1 MAEATN
7 MNPVGND
14 IVTSKL
20 TQILSLEMAKKA
32 GFLKIGSRDYFSD
45 QINGKMRSGKSYQ
58 FVLPDAGNV
67 IEGLVISPRPIDEK
81 KVELTITNMNNSV
94 RADALECVTDIKWED
109 EVAAQYAGKLVNAI
123 VRKEV
128 EKAMPAVNTCF
139 VGEGFRPLA
148 KAGAHLQ
155 SIVNEK
161 IVGFIN
167 PQAQAI
173 VTTNGQQF
181 QPVGTPDLYGKGD
194 VGNFQGVNYT
204 SERFLKPLTIEQGV
218 VDALSAAKAKNLDA
232 DHLDK
237 LSISA
242 ITTAADTPSLK
253 AGTPIWVDGVFACD
267 TVGDVTTVPYAF
279 IVKTDTVLTGATT
292 AEISVEPVQF
302 KDVGSRSISTSALGG
317 KKVSIPAS
325 GTYHAALLRAEGS
338 YDYTPVNTMEFML
351 SDKTAVGE
359 TDGIKVFANAF
370 TDGTSAINTVRW
382 DAPYMA
388 GQVEARGASLVYL
401 KDKD

>member
-1 MAEATN
+1 MASTI
-7 MNPVGND
+7 GNNV
-14 IVTSKL
+14 ITSRM
-20 TQILSLEMAKKA
+20 TQILSMKMAKNA

-45 QINGKMRSGKSYQ
+45 QINGKMRTGHSYD

-67 IEGLVISPRPIDEK
+67 VEGLVISPRAIEEK
-81 KVELTITNMNNSV
+81 KVTLTIGNMNNSV
-94 RADALECVTDIKWED
+94 RADALELVTDIKWED
-109 EVAAQYAGKLVNAI
+109 EVADQYAGKLVNAI

-161 IVGFIN
+161 IVGFIH

-181 QPVGTPDLYGKGD
+181 QPVGTPDLYGKGN

-204 SERFLKPLTIEQGV
+204 SERFLKPLTIEAGV
-218 VDALSAAKAKNLDA
+218 VNALSGAKAKALDA
-232 DHLDK
+232 DHLDE
-237 LSISA
+237 LGISGV
-242 ITTAADTPSLK
+242 TTAADTVLK
-253 AGTPIWVDGVFACD
+253 AGTPIWVDGAFACD
-267 TVGDVTTVPYAF
+267 TVGDPTTIPYAF
-279 IVKTDTVLTGATT
+279 VVKEDVALSATAVT
-292 AEISVEPVQF
+292 AKVEPVQF
-302 KDVGSRSISTSALGG
+302 KDVGSRSISTSAIGG
-317 KKVSIPAS
+317 KKISIPAS

-351 SDKTAVGE
+351 SDKTSVGD

-370 TDGTSAINTVRW
+370 TEGTSAINTVRW

-388 GQVEARGASLVYL
+388 GQVESRGASLVYL
-401 KDKD
+401 KDAE

>member
-1 MAEATN
+1 MASTI
-7 MNPVGND
+7 GNN
-14 IVTSKL
+14 IITSRM
-20 TQILSLEMAKKA
+20 TQILSMKMAKNA

-45 QINGKMRSGKSYQ
+45 QINGKMRTGHSYD

-67 IEGLVISPRPIDEK
+67 VEGLVISPRAIEEK
-81 KVELTITNMNNSV
+81 KVTLTIGNMNNSV
-94 RADALECVTDIKWED
+94 RADALELVTDIKWED
-109 EVAAQYAGKLVNAI
+109 EIADQYAGKLVNAI

-128 EKAMPAVNTCF
+128 EKAMPQVNTCF

-161 IVGFIN
+161 IVGFIH

-181 QPVGTPDLYGKGD
+181 QPVGTPDLYGKGN

-218 VDALSAAKAKNLDA
+218 VDALSGAKAKALDA
-232 DHLDK
+232 DHLDE
-237 LSISA
+237 LGISA
-242 ITTAADTPSLK
+242 VTTAADTVLK
-253 AGTPIWVDGVFACD
+253 AGTPIWVDGAYACD
-267 TVGDVTTVPYAF
+267 TVGDPTTIPYAF
-279 IVKTDTVLTGATT
+279 VVKEDVALSATAVT
-292 AEISVEPVQF
+292 AKVEPVQF
-302 KDVGSRSISTSALGG
+302 KDVGSRSISTSAIGG
-317 KKVSIPAS
+317 KKISIPAS

-351 SDKTAVGE
+351 SDKTSVGD

-370 TDGTSAINTVRW
+370 TEGTSAINTVRW

-388 GQVEARGASLVYL
+388 GQVESRGASLVYL
-401 KDKD
+401 KDAE

>member
-1 MAEATN
+1 MASTI
-7 MNPVGND
+7 GNN
-14 IVTSKL
+14 IITSRM
-20 TQILSLEMAKKA
+20 TQILSMKMAKNA

-45 QINGKMRSGKSYQ
+45 QINGKMRTGHSYD

-67 IEGLVISPRPIDEK
+67 VEGLVISPRAIEEK
-81 KVELTITNMNNSV
+81 KVTLTIGNMNNSV
-94 RADALECVTDIKWED
+94 RADALELVTDIKWED
-109 EVAAQYAGKLVNAI
+109 EIADQYAGKLVNAI

-128 EKAMPAVNTCF
+128 EKAMPQVNTCF

-161 IVGFIN
+161 IVGFIH

-181 QPVGTPDLYGKGD
+181 QPVGTPDLYGKGN

-204 SERFLKPLTIEQGV
+204 SERFLKPLTIEAGV
-218 VDALSAAKAKNLDA
+218 VNALSGAKAKALDA
-232 DHLDK
+232 DHLDE
-237 LSISA
+237 LGISA
-242 ITTAADTPSLK
+242 VTTAADTVLK
-253 AGTPIWVDGVFACD
+253 AGTPIWVDGAYACD
-267 TVGDVTTVPYAF
+267 TVGDPTTIPYAF
-279 IVKTDTVLTGATT
+279 VVKEDVALSATAVT
-292 AEISVEPVQF
+292 AKVEPVQF
-302 KDVGSRSISTSALGG
+302 KDVGSRSISTSAIGG
-317 KKVSIPAS
+317 KKISIPAS

-351 SDKTAVGE
+351 SDKTSVGD

-370 TDGTSAINTVRW
+370 TEGTSAINTVRW

-388 GQVEARGASLVYL
+388 GQVESRGASLVYL
-401 KDKD
+401 KDAE

>member
-1 MAEATN
+1 MASTI
-7 MNPVGND
+7 GNNV
-14 IVTSKL
+14 ITSRM
-20 TQILSLEMAKKA
+20 TQILSMKMAKNA

-45 QINGKMRSGKSYQ
+45 QINGKMRTGHSYD

-67 IEGLVISPRPIDEK
+67 VEGLVISPRAIEEK
-81 KVELTITNMNNSV
+81 KVTLTIGNMNNSV
-94 RADALECVTDIKWED
+94 RADALELVTDIKWED
-109 EVAAQYAGKLVNAI
+109 EVADQYAGKLVNAI

-128 EKAMPAVNTCF
+128 EKAMPQVNTCF

-161 IVGFIN
+161 IVGFIH

-181 QPVGTPDLYGKGD
+181 QPVGTPDLYGKGN

-204 SERFLKPLTIEQGV
+204 SERFLKPLTIEAGV
-218 VDALSAAKAKNLDA
+218 VNALSGAKAKALDA
-232 DHLDK
+232 DHLDE
-237 LSISA
+237 LGISGV
-242 ITTAADTPSLK
+242 TTAADTVLK
-253 AGTPIWVDGVFACD
+253 AGTPIWVDGAFACD
-267 TVGDVTTVPYAF
+267 TVGDPTTIPYAF
-279 IVKTDTVLTGATT
+279 VVKEDVALSATAVT
-292 AEISVEPVQF
+292 AKVEPVQF
-302 KDVGSRSISTSALGG
+302 KDVGSRSISTSAIGG
-317 KKVSIPAS
+317 KKISIPAS

-338 YDYTPVNTMEFML
+338 FDYTPVNTMEFML
-351 SDKTAVGE
+351 SDKTSVGD

-370 TDGTSAINTVRW
+370 TEGTSAINTVRW

-388 GQVEARGASLVYL
+388 GQVESRGASLVYL
-401 KDKD
+401 KDAE

>member
-1 MAEATN
+1 MASTI
-7 MNPVGND
+7 GNNV
-14 IVTSKL
+14 ITSRM
-20 TQILSLEMAKKA
+20 TQILSMKMAKNA

-45 QINGKMRSGKSYQ
+45 QINGKMRTGHSYD

-67 IEGLVISPRPIDEK
+67 VEGLVISPRAIEEK
-81 KVELTITNMNNSV
+81 KVTLTIGNMNNSV
-94 RADALECVTDIKWED
+94 RADALELVTDIKWED
-109 EVAAQYAGKLVNAI
+109 EIADQYAGKLVNAI

-161 IVGFIN
+161 IVGFIH

-181 QPVGTPDLYGKGD
+181 QPVGTPDLYGKGN

-204 SERFLKPLTIEQGV
+204 SERFLKPLTIEAGV
-218 VDALSAAKAKNLDA
+218 VNALSAAKAKNLDA
-232 DHLDK
+232 DHLDELG
-237 LSISA
+237 LSGV
-242 ITTAADTPSLK
+242 TTAANTVLK
-253 AGTPIWVDGVFACD
+253 AGTPIWVDGAFACD

-279 IVKTDTVLTGATT
+279 VVKEDVALSATAVT
-292 AEISVEPVQF
+292 AKVEPVQF

-317 KKVSIPAS
+317 KSISIPAS

-351 SDKTAVGE
+351 SDKTAVGD

-370 TDGTSAINTVRW
+370 TDGVSAINTVRW
-382 DAPYMA
+382 DSPYMA
-388 GQVEARGASLVYL
+388 GQIESRGASLVYL
-401 KDKD
+401 KDAE

>member
-1 MAEATN
+1 MASTI
-7 MNPVGND
+7 GNNV
-14 IVTSKL
+14 ITSRM
-20 TQILSLEMAKKA
+20 TQILSMKMAKNA
-32 GFLKIGSRDYFSD
+32 SFLKIGARDYFSD
-45 QINGKMRSGKSYQ
+45 QINGKMRTGHTYD

-67 IEGLVISPRPIDEK
+67 VEGLVISPRAIEEK
-81 KVELTITNMNNSV
+81 KVTLTIGNMNNSV
-94 RADALECVTDIKWED
+94 RADALELVTDIKWED
-109 EVAAQYAGKLVNAI
+109 EVADTYAGKLVNAI

-161 IVGFIN
+161 IVGFIH

-181 QPVGTPDLYGKGD
+181 QPVGTPDLYGKGN
-194 VGNFQGVNYT
+194 VGNFQGVTYT
-204 SERFLKPLTIEQGV
+204 SERFLKPLTIESGV
-218 VDALSAAKAKNLDA
+218 VNALSGAKAKALDA
-232 DHLDK
+232 DHLDE
-237 LSISA
+237 LGISA
-242 ITTAADTPSLK
+242 VTTAADTVLK
-253 AGTPIWVDGVFACD
+253 AGTPIWVDGAFACD
-267 TVGDVTTVPYAF
+267 TVGDPTTIPYAF
-279 IVKTDTVLTGATT
+279 IVKEDVALSATAVT
-292 AEISVEPVQF
+292 AKVEPVQF
-302 KDVGSRSISTSALGG
+302 KDVGSRSISTSAIGG
-317 KKVSIPAS
+317 KKISIPAS

-351 SDKTAVGE
+351 SDKTAVGD

-370 TDGTSAINTVRW
+370 TEGTSAINTVRW

-388 GQVEARGASLVYL
+388 GQVESRGASLVYL
-401 KDKD
+401 KDAE

>member
-1 MAEATN
+1 MASTI
-7 MNPVGND
+7 GNNV
-14 IVTSKL
+14 ITSKM
-20 TQILSLEMAKKA
+20 TQILSLEMAKNA

-45 QINGKMRSGKSYQ
+45 QINGKMRAGHTYS
-58 FVLPDAGNV
+58 FVIPDAGNV
-67 IEGLVISPRPIDEK
+67 VEGLVISPRAIDEK
-81 KVELTITNMNNSV
+81 KVELTIGNMNNSV
-94 RADALECVTDIKWED
+94 RADALELVTDIKWED
-109 EVAAQYAGKLVNAI
+109 EVAKTYAGKLVNAI

-173 VTTNGQQF
+173 VTTNGQEF
-181 QPVGTPDLYGKGD
+181 QPAGTPDLYGKGD
-194 VGNFQGVNYT
+194 VGTFQGVTYT
-204 SERFLKPLTIEQGV
+204 TERFLKPLTIESGV
-218 VDALSAAKAKNLDA
+218 VNALSAAKAKALNA
-232 DHLDK
+232 DHLDE
-237 LSISA
+237 LGISGV
-242 ITTAADTPSLK
+242 TTAADTVLK
-253 AGTPIWVDGVFACD
+253 AGTPIWVDGAYACD

-279 IVKTDTVLTGATT
+279 VVKEDVALSATAVT
-292 AEISVEPVQF
+292 AKIEPVQF
-302 KDVGSRSISTSALGG
+302 KDVGSRSINTSALGG
-317 KKVSIPAS
+317 KSISIPAS

-351 SDKTAVGE
+351 SDKTSVGD
-359 TDGIKVFANAF
+359 TDGIKVYANAF
-370 TDGTSAINTVRW
+370 TDGVSAINTVRW

-401 KDKD
+401 KDAE

>member
-1 MAEATN
+1 MASTI
-7 MNPVGND
+7 GNNV
-14 IVTSKL
+14 ITSKM
-20 TQILSLEMAKKA
+20 TQILSLEMAKNA

-45 QINGKMRSGKSYQ
+45 QINGKMRTGHSYT
-58 FVLPDAGNV
+58 FVIPDAGNV
-67 IEGLVISPRPIDEK
+67 VEGLVISPRAIDEK
-81 KVELTITNMNNSV
+81 KVDLTIGNMNNSV
-94 RADALECVTDIKWED
+94 RADALELVTDIKWED
-109 EVAAQYAGKLVNAI
+109 EVAKTYAGKLVNAI

-194 VGNFQGVNYT
+194 VGTFQGVTYT
-204 SERFLKPLTIEQGV
+204 TERFLKPLTIESGV
-218 VDALSAAKAKNLDA
+218 VNALSGAKAKNLDA
-232 DHLDK
+232 DHLDE
-237 LSISA
+237 LGISGV
-242 ITTAADTPSLK
+242 TTAADTVLK
-253 AGTPIWVDGVFACD
+253 AGTPIWVDGAFACD

-279 IVKTDTVLTGATT
+279 VVKEDVALSATAVT
-292 AEISVEPVQF
+292 AKVEPVQF
-302 KDVGSRSISTSALGG
+302 KDIGSRSINTSALGG
-317 KKVSIPAS
+317 KKISIPAT

-351 SDKTAVGE
+351 SDKTAVGD
-359 TDGIKVFANAF
+359 TDGIKVYSNAF
-370 TDGTSAINTVRW
+370 TDGVSAINTVRF

-401 KDKD
+401 KDAE

>member
-1 MAEATN
+1 MASTI
-7 MNPVGND
+7 GNNV
-14 IVTSKL
+14 ITSKM
-20 TQILSLEMAKKA
+20 TQILSLEMAKNA

-45 QINGKMRSGKSYQ
+45 QINGKMRSGHTYS
-58 FVLPDAGNV
+58 FVIPDAGNV
-67 IEGLVISPRPIDEK
+67 VEGLVISPRAIDEK
-81 KVELTITNMNNSV
+81 KVDLTIGNMNNSV
-94 RADALECVTDIKWED
+94 RADALELVTDIKWED
-109 EVAAQYAGKLVNAI
+109 EVAKTYAGKLVNAI

-173 VTTNGQQF
+173 VTTNGQEF
-181 QPVGTPDLYGKGD
+181 QPAGTPDLYSKGD
-194 VGNFQGVNYT
+194 VGTFQGVTYT
-204 SERFLKPLTIEQGV
+204 TERFLKPLTVEAGV
-218 VDALSAAKAKNLDA
+218 VNALSAAKAKNLDA
-232 DHLDK
+232 DHLDELG
-237 LSISA
+237 LSGV
-242 ITTAADTPSLK
+242 TTAANTVLK
-253 AGTPIWVDGVFACD
+253 AGTPIWVDGAFACD

-279 IVKTDTVLTGATT
+279 VVKEDVALTAASVT
-292 AEISVEPVQF
+292 AKVEPVQF
-302 KDVGSRSISTSALGG
+302 KDIGSRSINTSALGG
-317 KKVSIPAS
+317 KSISIPAS

-351 SDKTAVGE
+351 SDKTAVGD
-359 TDGIKVFANAF
+359 TDGIKVYANAF
-370 TDGTSAINTVRW
+370 TDGVSAINTVRW

-401 KDKD
+401 KDAE

>member
-1 MAEATN
+1 MASTI
-7 MNPVGND
+7 GNNV
-14 IVTSKL
+14 ITSRM
-20 TQILSLEMAKKA
+20 TQILSMKMAKNA

-45 QINGKMRSGKSYQ
+45 QINGKMRTGHSYD

-67 IEGLVISPRPIDEK
+67 VEGLVISPRAIEEK
-81 KVELTITNMNNSV
+81 KVTLTIGNMNNSV
-94 RADALECVTDIKWED
+94 RADALELVTDIKWED
-109 EVAAQYAGKLVNAI
+109 EIADQYAGKLVNAI

-128 EKAMPAVNTCF
+128 EKAMPQVNTCF

-161 IVGFIN
+161 IVGFIH

-181 QPVGTPDLYGKGD
+181 QPVGTPDLYGKGN

-204 SERFLKPLTIEQGV
+204 SERFLKPLTIEAGV
-218 VDALSAAKAKNLDA
+218 VNALSGAKAKALDA
-232 DHLDK
+232 DHLDE
-237 LSISA
+237 LGISGV
-242 ITTAADTPSLK
+242 TTAADTVLK
-253 AGTPIWVDGVFACD
+253 AGTPIWVDGAFACD
-267 TVGDVTTVPYAF
+267 TVGDPTTIPYAF
-279 IVKTDTVLTGATT
+279 VVKKDVALSATAVT
-292 AEISVEPVQF
+292 AKVEPVQF
-302 KDVGSRSISTSALGG
+302 KDVGSRSISTSAIGG
-317 KKVSIPAS
+317 KKISIPAS

-351 SDKTAVGE
+351 SDKTSVGD

-370 TDGTSAINTVRW
+370 TEGTSAINTVRW

-388 GQVEARGASLVYL
+388 GQVESRGASLVYL
-401 KDKD
+401 KDAE

>member
-1 MAEATN
+1 MASTI
-7 MNPVGND
+7 GNNV
-14 IVTSKL
+14 ITSKM
-20 TQILSLEMAKKA
+20 TQILSLEMAKNA

-45 QINGKMRSGKSYQ
+45 QINGKMRTGHSYT
-58 FVLPDAGNV
+58 FVIPDAGNV
-67 IEGLVISPRPIDEK
+67 VEGLVISPRAIDEK
-81 KVELTITNMNNSV
+81 KVELTIGNMNNSV
-94 RADALECVTDIKWED
+94 RADALELVTDIKWED
-109 EVAAQYAGKLVNAI
+109 EVAKTYAGKLVNAI

-194 VGNFQGVNYT
+194 VGTFQGVTYT
-204 SERFLKPLTIEQGV
+204 TERFLKPLTIESGV
-218 VDALSAAKAKNLDA
+218 VNALSAAKAKNLDA
-232 DHLDK
+232 DHLDELG
-237 LSISA
+237 LSGV
-242 ITTAADTPSLK
+242 TTAADTVLK
-253 AGTPIWVDGVFACD
+253 AGTPIWVDGAFACD

-279 IVKTDTVLTGATT
+279 VVKEDVALSATAVT
-292 AEISVEPVQF
+292 AKVEPVQF
-302 KDVGSRSISTSALGG
+302 KDVGSRSINTSALGG
-317 KKVSIPAS
+317 KSISIPAT

-351 SDKTAVGE
+351 SDKTSVGD

-370 TDGTSAINTVRW
+370 TDGVSAINTVRW
-382 DAPYMA
+382 DAPYLA
-388 GQVEARGASLVYL
+388 GQIESRGAALVYL
-401 KDKD
+401 KDQD

>member
-45 QINGKMRSGKSYQ
+45 QINGKMRSGKTYQ

-81 KVELTITNMNNSV
+81 NVELTITNMNNSV

-204 SERFLKPLTIEQGV
+204 SERFLKPLTVEQGV
-218 VDALSAAKAKNLDA
+218 VDALSAAKAKTLDA

-237 LSISA
+237 LTISA
-242 ITTAADTPSLK
+242 ITTAADTPALK
-253 AGTPIWVDGVFACD
+253 AGTPIWVDGAFACD

-302 KDVGSRSISTSALGG
+302 KDVGSRSISTSAIGG

-351 SDKTAVGE
+351 SDKTAVGD

-382 DAPYMA
+382 DAPYLA
-388 GQVEARGASLVYL
+388 GQIEPRGASLVYL
-401 KDKD
+401 KDQD

>member
-1 MAEATN
+1 MASTI
-7 MNPVGND
+7 GNNV
-14 IVTSKL
+14 ITSKM
-20 TQILSLEMAKKA
+20 TQILSLEMAKNA
-32 GFLKIGSRDYFSD
+32 GFLKIGSSDYFSD
-45 QINGKMRSGKSYQ
+45 QINGKMRTGHSYD

-67 IEGLVISPRPIDEK
+67 VEGLVISPRAIEEK
-81 KVELTITNMNNSV
+81 KVTLTIGNMNNSV
-94 RADALECVTDIKWED
+94 RADALELVTDIKWED
-109 EVAAQYAGKLVNAI
+109 EVAKTYAGKLVNAI

-173 VTTNGQQF
+173 VTTNGQEF
-181 QPVGTPDLYGKGD
+181 QPAGTPDLYSKGD
-194 VGNFQGVNYT
+194 VGTFQGVTYT
-204 SERFLKPLTIEQGV
+204 TERFLKPLTVESGV
-218 VDALSAAKAKNLDA
+218 VNALSAAKAKNLDA
-232 DHLDK
+232 DHLDELG
-237 LSISA
+237 LSGV
-242 ITTAADTPSLK
+242 TTAANTVLK
-253 AGTPIWVDGVFACD
+253 AGTPIWVDGAFACD

-279 IVKTDTVLTGATT
+279 VVKEDVALSATAVT
-292 AEISVEPVQF
+292 AKVEPVQF
-302 KDVGSRSISTSALGG
+302 KDVGSRSISTSAIGG
-317 KKVSIPAS
+317 KKISIPAS

-351 SDKTAVGE
+351 SDKTAVGD
-359 TDGIKVFANAF
+359 TDGIKVYANAF
-370 TDGTSAINTVRW
+370 TEGVSAINTVRW

-388 GQVEARGASLVYL
+388 GQVESRGASLVYL
-401 KDKD
+401 KDAE

>member
-1 MAEATN
+1 M
-7 MNPVGND
+7 
-14 IVTSKL
+14 
-20 TQILSLEMAKKA
+20 TQILSMKMAKNA

-45 QINGKMRSGKSYQ
+45 QINGKMRTGHSYD

-67 IEGLVISPRPIDEK
+67 VEGLVISPRAIEEK
-81 KVELTITNMNNSV
+81 KVTLTIGNMNNSV
-94 RADALECVTDIKWED
+94 RADALELVTDIKWED
-109 EVAAQYAGKLVNAI
+109 EIADQYAGKLVNAI

-161 IVGFIN
+161 IVGFIH

-181 QPVGTPDLYGKGD
+181 QPVGTPDLYGKGN

-204 SERFLKPLTIEQGV
+204 SERFLKPLTIEAGV
-218 VDALSAAKAKNLDA
+218 VNALSGAKAKALDA
-232 DHLDK
+232 DHLDE
-237 LSISA
+237 LGISGV
-242 ITTAADTPSLK
+242 TTAADTVLK
-253 AGTPIWVDGVFACD
+253 AGTPIWVDGAFACD
-267 TVGDVTTVPYAF
+267 TVGDPTTIPYAF
-279 IVKTDTVLTGATT
+279 VVKEDVALSATSVT
-292 AEISVEPVQF
+292 ANVEPVQF
-302 KDVGSRSISTSALGG
+302 KDVGSRSISTSAIGG
-317 KKVSIPAS
+317 KKISIPAS

-351 SDKTAVGE
+351 SDKTSVGD

-370 TDGTSAINTVRW
+370 TEGTSAINTVRW

-388 GQVEARGASLVYL
+388 GQVESRGASLVYL
-401 KDKD
+401 KDAE

>member
-1 MAEATN
+1 MASTI
-7 MNPVGND
+7 GNNV
-14 IVTSKL
+14 ITSRM
-20 TQILSLEMAKKA
+20 TQILSMKMAKNA

-45 QINGKMRSGKSYQ
+45 QINGKMRTGHSYD

-67 IEGLVISPRPIDEK
+67 VEGLVISPRAIEEK
-81 KVELTITNMNNSV
+81 KVTLTIGNMNNSV
-94 RADALECVTDIKWED
+94 RADALELVTDIKWED
-109 EVAAQYAGKLVNAI
+109 EIADQYAGKLVNAI

-161 IVGFIN
+161 IVGFIH

-181 QPVGTPDLYGKGD
+181 QPVGTPDLYGKGN

-204 SERFLKPLTIEQGV
+204 SERFLKPLTIEAGV
-218 VDALSAAKAKNLDA
+218 VNALSGAKAKALDA
-232 DHLDK
+232 DHLDE
-237 LSISA
+237 LGISGV
-242 ITTAADTPSLK
+242 TTAADTVLK
-253 AGTPIWVDGVFACD
+253 AGTPIWVDGAFACD
-267 TVGDVTTVPYAF
+267 TVGDPTTIPYAF
-279 IVKTDTVLTGATT
+279 VVKEDVALSATAVT
-292 AEISVEPVQF
+292 AKVEPVQF
-302 KDVGSRSISTSALGG
+302 KDVGSRSISTSAIGG
-317 KKVSIPAS
+317 KKISIPAS

-351 SDKTAVGE
+351 SDKTSVGD
-359 TDGIKVFANAF
+359 TDGIKVYANAF

-388 GQVEARGASLVYL
+388 GQVESRGASLVYL
-401 KDKD
+401 KDAE

>member
-1 MAEATN
+1 MASTI
-7 MNPVGND
+7 GNNV
-14 IVTSKL
+14 ITSKM
-20 TQILSLEMAKKA
+20 TQILSLEMAKNA

-45 QINGKMRSGKSYQ
+45 QINGKMRTGHSYT
-58 FVLPDAGNV
+58 FVIPDAGNV
-67 IEGLVISPRPIDEK
+67 VEGLVISPRAIDEK
-81 KVELTITNMNNSV
+81 KVDLTIGNMNNSV
-94 RADALECVTDIKWED
+94 RADALELVTDIRWED
-109 EVAAQYAGKLVNAI
+109 EVAKTYAGKLVNAI

-194 VGNFQGVNYT
+194 VGTFQGVTYT
-204 SERFLKPLTIEQGV
+204 TERFLKPLTIEQGV

-232 DHLDK
+232 DHLDELG
-237 LSISA
+237 LSGV
-242 ITTAADTPSLK
+242 TTAANTVLK
-253 AGTPIWVDGVFACD
+253 AGTPIWVDGAFACD

-279 IVKTDTVLTGATT
+279 VVKEDVALSATSVT
-292 AEISVEPVQF
+292 AKVEPVQF
-302 KDVGSRSISTSALGG
+302 KDVGSRSISTSAIGG
-317 KKVSIPAS
+317 KKISIPAT

-351 SDKTAVGE
+351 SDKTSVGD

-370 TDGTSAINTVRW
+370 TDRCFCNKYSQMGRSLHGWSDRSSWSITRIFERC
-382 DAPYMA
+382 
-388 GQVEARGASLVYL
+388 GIICQVA
-401 KDKD
+401 

>member
-1 MAEATN
+1 MASTI
-7 MNPVGND
+7 GNNV
-14 IVTSKL
+14 ITSKM
-20 TQILSLEMAKKA
+20 TQILSLEMAKNA

-45 QINGKMRSGKSYQ
+45 QINGKMRTGHSYT
-58 FVLPDAGNV
+58 FVIPDAGNV
-67 IEGLVISPRPIDEK
+67 VEGLVISPRAIDEK
-81 KVELTITNMNNSV
+81 KVDLTIGNMNNSV
-94 RADALECVTDIKWED
+94 RADALELVTDIKWED
-109 EVAAQYAGKLVNAI
+109 EVAKTYAGKLVNAI

-139 VGEGFRPLA
+139 VGEGFSPLA

-194 VGNFQGVNYT
+194 VGTFQGVTYT
-204 SERFLKPLTIEQGV
+204 TERFLKPLTIESGV
-218 VDALSAAKAKNLDA
+218 VNALSAAKAKALDA
-232 DHLDK
+232 DHLDE
-237 LSISA
+237 LGISGV
-242 ITTAADTPSLK
+242 TTAADTVLK
-253 AGTPIWVDGVFACD
+253 AGTPIWVDGAYACD

-279 IVKTDTVLTGATT
+279 VVKEDVALSATAVT
-292 AEISVEPVQF
+292 AKIEPVQF
-302 KDVGSRSISTSALGG
+302 KDVGSRSINTSALGG
-317 KKVSIPAS
+317 KSISIPAS

-351 SDKTAVGE
+351 SDKTAVGD

-370 TDGTSAINTVRW
+370 TDGVSAINTVRW

-388 GQVEARGASLVYL
+388 GQIEARGASLVYL
-401 KDKD
+401 KDAE

>member
-1 MAEATN
+1 MASTI
-7 MNPVGND
+7 GNNV
-14 IVTSKL
+14 ITSKM
-20 TQILSLEMAKKA
+20 TQILSLEMAKNA

-45 QINGKMRSGKSYQ
+45 QINGKMRTGHTYT
-58 FVLPDAGNV
+58 FVIPDAGNV
-67 IEGLVISPRPIDEK
+67 VEGLVISPRAIDEK
-81 KVELTITNMNNSV
+81 KVDLSIGNMNNSV
-94 RADALECVTDIKWED
+94 RADALELVTDIKWED
-109 EVAAQYAGKLVNAI
+109 EVAKTYAGKLVNAI

-194 VGNFQGVNYT
+194 VGTFQGVTYT
-204 SERFLKPLTIEQGV
+204 TERFLKPLTIEQGV
-218 VDALSAAKAKNLDA
+218 VDALSAAKAENLDE

-237 LSISA
+237 LTISA
-242 ITTAADTPSLK
+242 ITTAANTPAIK
-253 AGTPIWVDGVFACD
+253 AGTPIWVAGAFACD

-279 IVKTDTVLTGATT
+279 IVKEDKELTGATT
-292 AEISVEPVQF
+292 AELKVEPVQF

-317 KKVSIPAS
+317 KKISIPAS

-351 SDKTAVGE
+351 SDKTSVGD
-359 TDGIKVFANAF
+359 TDGIKVYANAF

-388 GQVEARGASLVYL
+388 GQIEARGASLVYL
-401 KDKD
+401 KDAE

>member
-1 MAEATN
+1 MAAPTN
-7 MNPVGND
+7 MAPVGND

-45 QINGKMRSGKSYQ
+45 QINGKMRSGKTYQ

-81 KVELTITNMNNSV
+81 KVDLTITNMNNSV

-218 VDALSAAKAKNLDA
+218 ADALSAAKAKNLDA
-232 DHLDK
+232 AHLDE
-237 LSISA
+237 LGISGV
-242 ITTAADTPSLK
+242 TTAANTVLK
-253 AGTPIWVDGVFACD
+253 AGTPIWVDGAFACD

-279 IVKTDTVLTGATT
+279 VVKEDVALNATSVT
-292 AEISVEPVQF
+292 AKVEPVQF
-302 KDVGSRSISTSALGG
+302 KDVGSRSISTSAIGG
-317 KKVSIPAS
+317 KKVSIPGS

-351 SDKTAVGE
+351 SEKTAVGD

-370 TDGTSAINTVRW
+370 TDGTSATNTVRW
-382 DAPYMA
+382 DSPYLA

-401 KDKD
+401 KDVE

>member
-1 MAEATN
+1 MASTI
-7 MNPVGND
+7 GNNV
-14 IVTSKL
+14 ITSKM
-20 TQILSLEMAKKA
+20 TQILSLEMAKNA

-45 QINGKMRSGKSYQ
+45 QINGKMRTGHSYT
-58 FVLPDAGNV
+58 FVIPDAGNV
-67 IEGLVISPRPIDEK
+67 VEGLVISPRAIDEK
-81 KVELTITNMNNSV
+81 KVDLTIGNMNNSV
-94 RADALECVTDIKWED
+94 RADALELVTDIKWED
-109 EVAAQYAGKLVNAI
+109 EVAKTYAGKLVNAI

-194 VGNFQGVNYT
+194 VGTFQGVTYT
-204 SERFLKPLTIEQGV
+204 TERFLKPLTIEQGV
-218 VDALSAAKAKNLDA
+218 VDALSGAKAKALDA
-232 DHLDK
+232 DHLDELG
-237 LSISA
+237 LSGV
-242 ITTAADTPSLK
+242 TTAANTVLK
-253 AGTPIWVDGVFACD
+253 AGTPIWVDGAFACD

-279 IVKTDTVLTGATT
+279 VVKEDVALSATAVT
-292 AEISVEPVQF
+292 AKVEPVQF
-302 KDVGSRSISTSALGG
+302 KDVGSRSINTSALGG
-317 KKVSIPAS
+317 KKISIPAT

-351 SDKTAVGE
+351 SDKTSVGD

-370 TDGTSAINTVRW
+370 TDRCFCNKYSQMGRSI
-382 DAPYMA
+382 Y
-388 GQVEARGASLVYL
+388 GS
-401 KDKD
+401 DKSKHVVQALYI

>member
-1 MAEATN
+1 MASTI
-7 MNPVGND
+7 GNNV
-14 IVTSKL
+14 ITSRM
-20 TQILSLEMAKKA
+20 TQILSMKMAKNA

-45 QINGKMRSGKSYQ
+45 QINGKMRTGHSYD

-67 IEGLVISPRPIDEK
+67 VEGLVISPRAIEEK
-81 KVELTITNMNNSV
+81 KVTLTIGNMNNSV
-94 RADALECVTDIKWED
+94 RADALELVTDIKWED
-109 EVAAQYAGKLVNAI
+109 EVADQYAGKLVNAI

-161 IVGFIN
+161 IVGFIH

-181 QPVGTPDLYGKGD
+181 QPVGTPDLYGKGN

-204 SERFLKPLTIEQGV
+204 SERFLKPLTIEAGV
-218 VDALSAAKAKNLDA
+218 VDALSGAKAKALDA
-232 DHLDK
+232 DHLDE
-237 LSISA
+237 LGISGV
-242 ITTAADTPSLK
+242 TTAENTVLK
-253 AGTPIWVDGVFACD
+253 AGTPIWVDGAFACD
-267 TVGDVTTVPYAF
+267 TVGDPTTIPYAF
-279 IVKTDTVLTGATT
+279 IVKEDVALSATAVT
-292 AEISVEPVQF
+292 AKVEPVQF
-302 KDVGSRSISTSALGG
+302 KDVGSRSISTSAIGG
-317 KKVSIPAS
+317 KKISIPAS

-351 SDKTAVGE
+351 SDKTSVGD

-370 TDGTSAINTVRW
+370 TEGTSAINTVRW

-388 GQVEARGASLVYL
+388 GQVESRGASLVYL
-401 KDKD
+401 KDAE

>member
-1 MAEATN
+1 MASTI
-7 MNPVGND
+7 GNNV
-14 IVTSKL
+14 ITSRM
-20 TQILSLEMAKKA
+20 TQILSMKMAKNA
-32 GFLKIGSRDYFSD
+32 SFLKIGARDYFSD
-45 QINGKMRSGKSYQ
+45 QINGKMRTGHSYD

-67 IEGLVISPRPIDEK
+67 VEGLVISPRAIEEK
-81 KVELTITNMNNSV
+81 KVTLTIGNMNNSV
-94 RADALECVTDIKWED
+94 RADALELVTDIKWED
-109 EVAAQYAGKLVNAI
+109 EVADQYAGKLVNAI

-161 IVGFIN
+161 IVGFIH

-181 QPVGTPDLYGKGD
+181 QPVGTPDLYGKGN
-194 VGNFQGVNYT
+194 VGNFQGVTYT

-218 VDALSAAKAKNLDA
+218 VDALSGAKAKALDA
-232 DHLDK
+232 DHLDE
-237 LSISA
+237 LGISA
-242 ITTAADTPSLK
+242 VTTAENTVLK
-253 AGTPIWVDGVFACD
+253 AGTPIWVDGAFACD
-267 TVGDVTTVPYAF
+267 TVGDPTTIPYAF
-279 IVKTDTVLTGATT
+279 VVKEDVALSATAVT
-292 AEISVEPVQF
+292 AKVEPVQF
-302 KDVGSRSISTSALGG
+302 KDVGSRSISTSAIGG
-317 KKVSIPAS
+317 KKISIPAS

-351 SDKTAVGE
+351 SDKTSVGD

-370 TDGTSAINTVRW
+370 TEGTSAINTVRW

-388 GQVEARGASLVYL
+388 GQVESRGASLVYL
-401 KDKD
+401 KEAE

>member
-1 MAEATN
+1 MASTI
-7 MNPVGND
+7 GNNV
-14 IVTSKL
+14 ITSRM
-20 TQILSLEMAKKA
+20 TQILSMKMAKNA
-32 GFLKIGSRDYFSD
+32 SFLKIGARDYFSD
-45 QINGKMRSGKSYQ
+45 QINGKMRTGHSYD

-67 IEGLVISPRPIDEK
+67 VEGLVISPRAIEEK
-81 KVELTITNMNNSV
+81 KVTLTIGNMNNSV
-94 RADALECVTDIKWED
+94 RADALELVTDIKWED
-109 EVAAQYAGKLVNAI
+109 EVADQYAGKLVNAI

-161 IVGFIN
+161 IVGFIH

-181 QPVGTPDLYGKGD
+181 QPVGTPDLYGKGN
-194 VGNFQGVNYT
+194 VGNFQGVTYT
-204 SERFLKPLTIEQGV
+204 SERFLKPLTIEAGV
-218 VDALSAAKAKNLDA
+218 VDALSGAKAKALDE
-232 DHLDK
+232 DHLDE
-237 LSISA
+237 LGISGV
-242 ITTAADTPSLK
+242 TTAADTVLK
-253 AGTPIWVDGVFACD
+253 AGTPIWVDGAFACD
-267 TVGDVTTVPYAF
+267 TVGDPTTIPYAF
-279 IVKTDTVLTGATT
+279 VVKKDVALSATSVT
-292 AEISVEPVQF
+292 AKVEPVQF
-302 KDVGSRSISTSALGG
+302 KDVGSRSISTSAIGG
-317 KKVSIPAS
+317 KKISIPAS

-351 SDKTAVGE
+351 SDKTSVGD

-388 GQVEARGASLVYL
+388 GQVESRGASLVYL
-401 KDKD
+401 KDAE

>member
-1 MAEATN
+1 MASTI
-7 MNPVGND
+7 GNNV
-14 IVTSKL
+14 ITSKM
-20 TQILSLEMAKKA
+20 TQILSLEMAKNA

-45 QINGKMRSGKSYQ
+45 QINGKMRTGHSYT
-58 FVLPDAGNV
+58 FVIPDAGNV
-67 IEGLVISPRPIDEK
+67 VEGLVISPRAIDEK
-81 KVELTITNMNNSV
+81 KVDLTIGNMNNSV
-94 RADALECVTDIKWED
+94 RADALELVTDIKWED
-109 EVAAQYAGKLVNAI
+109 EVAKTYAGKLVNAI

-173 VTTNGQQF
+173 VTTNGQEF
-181 QPVGTPDLYGKGD
+181 QPAGTPDLYSKGD
-194 VGNFQGVNYT
+194 VGTFQGVTYT
-204 SERFLKPLTIEQGV
+204 TERFLKPLTVEAGV
-218 VDALSAAKAKNLDA
+218 VNALSAAKAKNLDA
-232 DHLDK
+232 DHLDELG
-237 LSISA
+237 LSGV
-242 ITTAADTPSLK
+242 TTAANTVLK
-253 AGTPIWVDGVFACD
+253 AGTPIWVDGAFACD

-279 IVKTDTVLTGATT
+279 VVKEDVALTAASVT
-292 AEISVEPVQF
+292 AKVEPVQF
-302 KDVGSRSISTSALGG
+302 KDIGSRSINTSALGG
-317 KKVSIPAS
+317 KSISIPAS

-351 SDKTAVGE
+351 SDKTAVGD
-359 TDGIKVFANAF
+359 TDGIKVYANAF
-370 TDGTSAINTVRW
+370 TDGVSAINTVRW

-401 KDKD
+401 KDAE

>member
-1 MAEATN
+1 MASTI
-7 MNPVGND
+7 GNNV
-14 IVTSKL
+14 ITSRM
-20 TQILSLEMAKKA
+20 TQILSMKMAKNA

-45 QINGKMRSGKSYQ
+45 QINGKMRTGHSYD

-67 IEGLVISPRPIDEK
+67 VEGLVISPREIEEK
-81 KVELTITNMNNSV
+81 KVTLTIGNMNNSV
-94 RADALECVTDIKWED
+94 RADALELVTDIKWED
-109 EVAAQYAGKLVNAI
+109 EIADQYAGKLVNAI

-128 EKAMPAVNTCF
+128 EKAMPQVNTCF

-161 IVGFIN
+161 IVGFIH

-181 QPVGTPDLYGKGD
+181 QPVGTPDLYGKGN

-218 VDALSAAKAKNLDA
+218 VDALSAAKAENLDA

-237 LSISA
+237 LTISA
-242 ITTAADTPSLK
+242 ITTAANTPAIK
-253 AGTPIWVDGVFACD
+253 AGTPIWVAGAFACD
-267 TVGDVTTVPYAF
+267 TVGDPTTIPYAF
-279 IVKTDTVLTGATT
+279 IVKEDVELTGATT
-292 AEISVEPVQF
+292 AELKVEPVQF
-302 KDVGSRSISTSALGG
+302 KDVGSRSISTSAIGG

-351 SDKTAVGE
+351 SDKTSVGD

-370 TDGTSAINTVRW
+370 TEGTSAINTVRW

-388 GQVEARGASLVYL
+388 GQVESRGASLVYL
-401 KDKD
+401 KDAE

>member
-1 MAEATN
+1 MASTI
-7 MNPVGND
+7 GNNV
-14 IVTSKL
+14 ITSRM
-20 TQILSLEMAKKA
+20 TQILSMKMAKNA

-45 QINGKMRSGKSYQ
+45 QINGKMRTGHSYD

-67 IEGLVISPRPIDEK
+67 VEGLVISPRAIEEK
-81 KVELTITNMNNSV
+81 KVTLTIGNMNNSV
-94 RADALECVTDIKWED
+94 RADALELVTDIKWED
-109 EVAAQYAGKLVNAI
+109 EVADQYAGKLVNAI

-128 EKAMPAVNTCF
+128 EKAMPQVNTCF

-161 IVGFIN
+161 IVGFIH

-181 QPVGTPDLYGKGD
+181 QPVGTPDLYGKGN

-204 SERFLKPLTIEQGV
+204 SERFLKPLTIEAGV
-218 VDALSAAKAKNLDA
+218 VDALSGAKAKALDA
-232 DHLDK
+232 DHLDE
-237 LSISA
+237 LGISGV
-242 ITTAADTPSLK
+242 TTAADTVLK
-253 AGTPIWVDGVFACD
+253 AGTPIWVDGAYACD
-267 TVGDVTTVPYAF
+267 TIGGETTIPYAF
-279 IVKTDTVLTGATT
+279 VVKEDVALSATAVT
-292 AEISVEPVQF
+292 AKVEPVQF
-302 KDVGSRSISTSALGG
+302 KDVGSRSISTSAIGG
-317 KKVSIPAS
+317 KKISIPAS

-351 SDKTAVGE
+351 SDKTSVGD

-388 GQVEARGASLVYL
+388 GQVESRGASLVYL
-401 KDKD
+401 KDAE

>member
-1 MAEATN
+1 MASTI
-7 MNPVGND
+7 GNNV
-14 IVTSKL
+14 ITSKM
-20 TQILSLEMAKKA
+20 TQILSLKMAKNA

-45 QINGKMRSGKSYQ
+45 QINGKMRTGHTYS

-67 IEGLVISPRPIDEK
+67 VEGLVISPRAIEEK
-81 KVELTITNMNNSV
+81 KVELTIGNMNNSV
-94 RADALECVTDIKWED
+94 RADALELVTDIKWED
-109 EVAAQYAGKLVNAI
+109 EVAETYAGKLVNAI

-128 EKAMPAVNTCF
+128 EKAMPQVNTCF

-161 IVGFIN
+161 IVGFIH
-167 PQAQAI
+167 PQAQAV

-181 QPVGTPDLYGKGD
+181 QPVGTPDLYGKGN

-204 SERFLKPLTIEQGV
+204 SERFLKPLTISQDTV
-218 VDALSAAKAKNLDA
+218 NALSAAKAKALDE
-232 DHLDK
+232 DHLDQ
-237 LSISA
+237 LGISA
-242 ITTAADTPSLK
+242 VTTADGVVLK
-253 AGTPIWVDGVFACD
+253 AGTPIWVDGAFACD
-267 TVGDVTTVPYAF
+267 TVGDPTTIPYAF
-279 IVKTDTVLTGATT
+279 IVKEDVTLSATAVT
-292 AEISVEPVQF
+292 ANVEPVQF

-317 KKVSIPAS
+317 KKISVPAS

-351 SDKTAVGE
+351 SDKTTVGE

-370 TDGTSAINTVRW
+370 TEGTSAINTVRW

-388 GQVEARGASLVYL
+388 GQVESRGASLVYL
-401 KDKD
+401 KDAD

>member
-1 MAEATN
+1 MASTI
-7 MNPVGND
+7 GNNV
-14 IVTSKL
+14 ITSRM
-20 TQILSLEMAKKA
+20 TQILSMKMAKNA

-45 QINGKMRSGKSYQ
+45 QINGKMRTGHSYD

-67 IEGLVISPRPIDEK
+67 VEGLVISPRAIEEK
-81 KVELTITNMNNSV
+81 KVTLTIGNMNNSV
-94 RADALECVTDIKWED
+94 RADALELVTDIKWED
-109 EVAAQYAGKLVNAI
+109 EIADQYAGKLVNAI

-128 EKAMPAVNTCF
+128 EKAMPQVNTCF

-161 IVGFIN
+161 IVGFIH

-181 QPVGTPDLYGKGD
+181 QPVGTPDLYGKGN

-204 SERFLKPLTIEQGV
+204 SERFLKPLTIEAGV
-218 VDALSAAKAKNLDA
+218 VDALSGAKAKALDA
-232 DHLDK
+232 DHLDE
-237 LSISA
+237 LGISGV
-242 ITTAADTPSLK
+242 TTAADTVLK
-253 AGTPIWVDGVFACD
+253 AGTPIWVDGAFACD
-267 TVGDVTTVPYAF
+267 TVGDPTTIPYAF
-279 IVKTDTVLTGATT
+279 VVKEDVALSATAVT
-292 AEISVEPVQF
+292 AKVEPVQF
-302 KDVGSRSISTSALGG
+302 KDVGSRSISTSAIGG
-317 KKVSIPAS
+317 KKISIPAS

-351 SDKTAVGE
+351 SDKTSVGD

-370 TDGTSAINTVRW
+370 TEGTSAINTVRW

-388 GQVEARGASLVYL
+388 GQVESRGASLVYL
-401 KDKD
+401 KDAE

>member
-1 MAEATN
+1 MASTI
-7 MNPVGND
+7 GNNV
-14 IVTSKL
+14 ITSRM
-20 TQILSLEMAKKA
+20 TQILSMKMAKNA

-45 QINGKMRSGKSYQ
+45 QINGKMRTGHSYD

-67 IEGLVISPRPIDEK
+67 VEGLVISPRAIEEK
-81 KVELTITNMNNSV
+81 KVTLTIGNMNNSV
-94 RADALECVTDIKWED
+94 RADALELVTDIKWED
-109 EVAAQYAGKLVNAI
+109 EIADQYAGKLVNAI

-128 EKAMPAVNTCF
+128 EKAMPQVNTCF

-161 IVGFIN
+161 IVGFIH

-181 QPVGTPDLYGKGD
+181 QPVGTPDLYGKGN

-204 SERFLKPLTIEQGV
+204 SERFLKPLTIEAGV
-218 VDALSAAKAKNLDA
+218 VDALSGAKAKALDA
-232 DHLDK
+232 DHLDE
-237 LSISA
+237 LGISGV
-242 ITTAADTPSLK
+242 TTAADTVLK
-253 AGTPIWVDGVFACD
+253 AGTPIWVDGAFACD
-267 TVGDVTTVPYAF
+267 TVGDPTTIPYAF
-279 IVKTDTVLTGATT
+279 VVKEDVALSATAVT
-292 AEISVEPVQF
+292 AKVEPVQF
-302 KDVGSRSISTSALGG
+302 KDVGSRSISTSAIGG
-317 KKVSIPAS
+317 KKISIPAS

-351 SDKTAVGE
+351 SDKTSVGD

-370 TDGTSAINTVRW
+370 TEGTSAINTVRW

-388 GQVEARGASLVYL
+388 GQVESRGASLVYL
-401 KDKD
+401 RDAE